1 MPDSNDDDPYE
12 WDVERLASE
21 LGREGRSWGSLNP
34 AKRPDPEALTRS
46 LRLHEVD
53 GEILLSWEDEFQTLD
68 TLFSDLGLK
77 KSIHKFALKKAI
89 AALKK
94 RSPTYRKAQAQR
106 AKSQT
111 PEPAQHAEDADM
123 HSMQP
128 GVCETVT
135 DTATM
140 PAALI
145 PKDTMTKTAPLA
157 ATPVATA
164 PVAATPVAATPKGS
178 TTSPSGQPLALEPA
192 QKKRRLAPELISAN
206 VKGNG
211 LPSAAAA
218 VAAKSQ
224 TPSALYLRNNKFTT
238 NATVHHPDL
247 DLLTLQDS
255 TADHASVQF
264 NWVRSKYIPPG
275 TRLQINRAMKRLFR
289 TNNESFAQ
297 LASGFVPQLEHT
309 QLSDESVEDELLP
322 LFGDSGDEAE
332 YDADTLREMEE
343 ETNEAQKPPTSL
355 YLGREKVEAIL
366 DESVQAVVSSW
377 TNTKLPRLQ
386 HKAHMLWNQARRNDR
401 NRHISQAVLRVADLD
416 RRIAKLR
423 AEILLQD
430 WSNPSQLRHQVRCM
444 EASLEDREHQSWLAD
459 MLKGREPPKIK
470 PLPRSHV
477 SVMPK
482 AIDFY
487 PDEEGDLITSEAEDS
502 DGHNDFVVDDEM
514 EILSTQQLV
523 STKEKRRG
531 STEVELPK
539 SPFSA
544 AGNPTKPTPMRSP
557 QPKAEFTP
565 QRSAFIDL
573 TAADRIVTSTA
584 RRTAFGEQDVIS
596 LVTPEKPRSLGPRES
611 DDSGPTEPPLSAQHD
626 ELDIPFDRPQ
636 DIAAVSLETWE
647 AARDAKRLTIAFL
660 WRRKEPWRDVI
671 FDFLTTEHPADLWRG
686 LILPVC
692 KTGDL
697 AHSGR
702 RASEGLFR
710 LRNILCRLFCQYLSC
725 RSIRRLNALGEEGKL
740 LVLRNLKDFA
750 EFCYFLAQHVIPS
763 FPRVDAQHDQ
773 PLTLAGE
780 WSGAEE
786 EEEEEEREASGDE
799 DLTGNEATPSKK
811 RRRRVIEDQGA
822 KDNREANLQK
832 QALDEERRLKLQQR
846 LAASAT
852 ISGDR
857 SRLII
862 NVSKKGDDDKDFVY
876 VNDEIARKIKDHQ
889 IEGVRFMWNQV
900 VAGKQGCLLAQT
912 MGLGKT
918 MQIITLLIAIVEA
931 SASPEPSVRAQ
942 IPERLQRSQ
951 TLVICPTGIVDNW
964 REELTAW
971 DNQSVLGECYT
982 VDSKQDSVTRTST
995 LQEWDVRG
1003 GVLVLGYDMLR
1014 SLARADEGF
1023 KKILTDRPNIV
1034 VADEAHRLKNQRSKL
1049 AAIGSQFRTPSR
1061 IALTGSPLANNVGEF
1076 YSMIDWVAENY
1087 LGPLKEF
1094 NAYYALPIQEGLY
1107 GDSSHGEY
1115 RLAKKR
1121 LAILAKTVAPKTHRL
1136 TIKALKDELPDKVEF
1151 FLTVPL
1157 TPLQEE
1163 LYDLYVRSVREN
1175 AESQADSTFAVLD
1188 NMILLNNHPRCYFRK
1203 LEKEKNMLRVPQ
1215 GGDTTQDKSI
1225 TPAFLTKSMKVL
1237 NRCRD
1242 LNDISLSWKVKVLV
1256 AILDECRKL
1265 REKVLIFSQ
1274 SIPTIDWLSTLF
1286 RQQKRPYSRLT
1297 GDTLP
1302 SIRQSMVKNFNEGD
1316 NEIFVISTQAGGQGL
1331 NITGASRVVIFDF
1344 RFNPIA
1350 EQQAIG
1356 RAYRIGQSKP
1366 VVVYRFVSG
1375 GTYEQHLYNK
1385 AVWKMQLASRVVDKD
1400 NPKRWSTKTK
1410 DAFTRDYKAPE
1421 QKDLTEFLGRDSVL
1435 DSVLSSPAFASAI
1448 RSIIVTDTFEEED
1461 PNDYHF
1467 DAQENQEVELM
1478 VRLEQARI
1486 TDPTRYARLLAEKSA
1501 REGAQQMQALGYGH
1515 GHANLQQMQ
1524 TGAPGIIHPSPHGRV
1539 VPSNGTMV
1547 GRPAPAG
1554 VTMSPG
1560 GMPYYTTYA
1569 GGGSQPAS
1577 VPRANELESPFGQ
1590 HGSQSHV
1597 QASVYTTARAGT
1609 AAASTTLPVMGA
1621 NTFMSGQE
1629 GTTASP
1635 AQVRKSTPLQRG
1647 SPQAGSSPAVYRGT
1661 QAKELFQKQL
1671 IRSVQSSSD
1680 FDEILQAHDAEGQA
1694 KAIAEAV
1701 HEQLSGRGALPILSS
1716 WKTLNLFAQ
1725 GQSFAAGVLSGLV
1738 TVEFLANTTDDGVF
1752 QQRAQELSGM
1762 DRSELKE
1769 QLLQALRRPHNSTSE
1784 GHGKGADTARAAT
1797 TAAGP
1802 STTPSNN
1809 SNKNYDSPVRGAAE
1823 SRRKRPVKLPSWAN
1837 RAVKDGQ

>member
-1 MPDSNDDDPYE
+1 MRDSNDDDPYE

-21 LGREGRSWGSLNP
+21 LGREGSFWGSLNP
-34 AKRPDPEALTRS
+34 AKRPDAEALTRS

-53 GEILLSWEDEFQTLD
+53 GEVLLSWEDEFQNLD
-68 TLFSDLGLK
+68 TLFSDLGLR

-111 PEPAQHAEDADM
+111 PEPTQRAEDAEM
-123 HSMQP
+123 HRMQP
-128 GVCETVT
+128 GVFDNVT
-135 DTATM
+135 DTAAM
-140 PAALI
+140 PAALV
-145 PKDTMTKTAPLA
+145 PTDTMNKPAPLA
-157 ATPVATA
+157 AA
-164 PVAATPVAATPKGS
+164 PKGS
-178 TTSPSGQPLALEPA
+178 MTSPSGQPLSLEPT

-211 LPSAAAA
+211 LPSAAAT
-218 VAAKSQ
+218 VAANSV
-224 TPSALYLRNNKFTT
+224 THGALYLRNNKFTT
-238 NATVHHPDL
+238 SATVHHSEL
-247 DLLTLQDS
+247 DLLTLQDD

-264 NWVRSKYIPPG
+264 NWVRPKYIPPG

-297 LASGFVPQLEHT
+297 LASGFVPQLEYT
-309 QLSDESVEDELLP
+309 QLSDESAEDELLP

-343 ETNEAQKPPTSL
+343 EANEAQKPPKSL
-355 YLGREKVEAIL
+355 YLSREKVEAIL
-366 DESVQAVVSSW
+366 QEFVQAVVSSW
-377 TNTKLPRLQ
+377 TSTKLPRLQ

-401 NRHISQAVLRVADLD
+401 NRHINQAVLRVTDLD

-423 AEILLQD
+423 AEILIQD
-430 WSNPSQLRHQVRCM
+430 WSNPSQLRYQARCM

-477 SVMPK
+477 SVIPK
-482 AIDFY
+482 AINLY

-502 DGHNDFVVDDEM
+502 DGNNDFVVDDEM

-523 STKEKRRG
+523 SAKEKPCG
-531 STEVELPK
+531 STEVESPK
-539 SPFSA
+539 SPASA
-544 AGNPTKPTPMRSP
+544 VGNPTKLTPMRSP

-573 TAADRIVTSTA
+573 TAADRIITSTA
-584 RRTAFGEQDVIS
+584 RRTAFGERDVIN
-596 LVTPEKPRSLGPRES
+596 LVTPEKSRSLAPWES
-611 DDSGPTEPPLSAQHD
+611 DDSGPAEPSLSARHD

-636 DIAAVSLETWE
+636 DIAAVSLQTWE
-647 AARDAKRLTIAFL
+647 AARDSKRLTIAFL
-660 WRRKEPWRDVI
+660 WHRQEPWRDII
-671 FDFLTTEHPADLWRG
+671 FDFITSEHPDDLWRG

-692 KTGDL
+692 KAGGFA
-697 AHSGR
+697 AHGEP
-702 RASEGLFR
+702 RAPEGLTR
-710 LRNILCRLFCQYLSC
+710 IRNILCRLFCQYLSC
-725 RSIRRLNALGEEGKL
+725 HSIQRLNGIGEEGKL
-740 LVLRNLKDFA
+740 LILRNLKALADF
-750 EFCYFLAQHVIPS
+750 CQFLAQHVIPY
-763 FPRVDAQHDQ
+763 FPRVNAQRGQ

-780 WSGAEE
+780 WSGEE
-786 EEEEEEREASGDE
+786 EEEEEEEEEGRESSGDE
-799 DLTGNEATPSKK
+799 NLAGNEVTPSKK

-876 VNDEIARKIKDHQ
+876 VNDDIARRIKDHQ

-900 VAGKQGCLLAQT
+900 VAGKQGCLLAHT

-918 MQIITLLIAIVEA
+918 MQIITLLIAITEA

-942 IPERLQRSQ
+942 IPKRLQRSQ
-951 TLVICPTGIVDNW
+951 TLVICPTGLVDNW

-971 DNQSVLGECYT
+971 DKHSVLGERYT

-1003 GVLVLGYDMLR
+1003 GVLILGYDMLR
-1014 SLARADEGF
+1014 SLARADERF

-1034 VADEAHRLKNQRSKL
+1034 VADEAHRLKNQKSKL
-1049 AAIGSQFRTPSR
+1049 AAIGSQFQTPSR

-1076 YSMIDWVAENY
+1076 YSMIDWVADNY

-1121 LAILAKTVAPKTHRL
+1121 LAILEKTVAPKTHRL
-1136 TIKALKDELPDKVEF
+1136 TIKALKNELPDKVEF

-1188 NMILLNNHPRCYFRK
+1188 NMILLNNHPRCYFLK
-1203 LEKEKNMLRVPQ
+1203 LVKEKNMPRVPQ

-1225 TPAFLTKSMKVL
+1225 TPAFLTKSIKIL

-1242 LNDISLSWKVKVLV
+1242 LNDIGLSWKVKVLI
-1256 AILDECRKL
+1256 AILDECRK
-1265 REKVLIFSQ
+1265 RKEKVLIFSQ

-1286 RQQKRPYSRLT
+1286 QQQQRPYSRLT

-1421 QKDLTEFLGRDSVL
+1421 QKDLTEFLGRDSIL

-1461 PNDYHF
+1461 PNDYIF

-1478 VRLEQARI
+1478 VRLEHARI
-1486 TDPTRYARLLAEKSA
+1486 TDPTQYARLLAEKSA
-1501 REGAQQMQALGYGH
+1501 REGAQQMQALGYGRGH
-1515 GHANLQQMQ
+1515 GYLQQMQ
-1524 TGAPGIIHPSPHGRV
+1524 TGAPGIIHPPPNGRV
-1539 VPSNGTMV
+1539 VPSNGTLV

-1554 VTMSPG
+1554 VGMSPG

-1569 GGGSQPAS
+1569 GGGSQAAAGM
-1577 VPRANELESPFGQ
+1577 PRANEPDSQFGQ

-1597 QASVYTTARAGT
+1597 QASIDALARAGT
-1609 AAASTTLPVMGA
+1609 AASTSLPVMGA
-1621 NTFMSGQE
+1621 NTFMSGME
-1629 GTTASP
+1629 GTTASSV
-1635 AQVRKSTPLQRG
+1635 QVRKSTPLQQG
-1647 SPQAGSSPAVYRGT
+1647 SPQAGSSPAVSRGT
-1661 QAKELFQKQL
+1661 HAKELFRKQL

-1694 KAIAEAV
+1694 QAIAEAV

-1738 TVEFLANTTDDGVF
+1738 TVEFLVNTTDDSVF

-1769 QLLQALRRPHNSTSE
+1769 QLLQALRRPHHVN
-1784 GHGKGADTARAAT
+1784 
-1797 TAAGP
+1797 
-1802 STTPSNN
+1802 
-1809 SNKNYDSPVRGAAE
+1809 V
-1823 SRRKRPVKLPSWAN
+1823 
-1837 RAVKDGQ
+1837 